1 MSKRRCKLFDENI
14 VHSIMLATGNSVT
27 EYIRE
32 NGTADSDEIR
42 DFVEV
47 NFDDIIKE
55 TIADLKKLND
65 YHDMDIENSFGDDIV
80 PDEDG

>member
-1 MSKRRCKLFDENI
+1 
-14 VHSIMLATGNSVT
+14 MLATGNSVT